1 MHCAQCSGI
10 EEQFDAPTA
19 RAQLRKFRRRGPD
32 RTTRMLLDDLRA
44 AMHSAPPVSM
54 LLDIGAGVGAIHH
67 TLLDDGV
74 ERAIHVD
81 ASSAYLTAARE
92 EAERRGHGSRVEFR
106 RGDFVDLAPDV
117 PAADVVTLDRVICCY
132 PEMRQLV
139 TRAGERAR
147 LFLGAVFPRDVWWVR
162 WGIAVINA
170 FMRLSRSTFR
180 TYLHSPAEIDATLR
194 NVGLERRSLRRTLAW
209 EVVVYKHGS
218 HGFHG

>member
-1 MHCAQCSGI
+1 MPCAQCSGI

-19 RAQLRKFRRRGPD
+19 RSQLRKFRRRGPD

-44 AMHSAPPVSM
+44 AMRGGQPVAM

-67 TLLDDGV
+67 TLLDHGI

-81 ASSAYLTAARE
+81 ASTAYLAAARE
-92 EAERRGHGSRVEFR
+92 EAERRGHAGRVEFR

-117 PAADVVTLDRVICCY
+117 PVADVVTLDRVICCY
-132 PEMRQLV
+132 PEMRELV

-147 LFLGAVFPRDVWWVR
+147 VLFGAVFPRDDWWVR
-162 WGIAVINA
+162 TATAFINT

-180 TYLHSPAEIDATLR
+180 TFLHPPSEIDATLR
-194 NVGLERRSLRRTLAW
+194 SVGLRRRSMRRTFVW
-209 EVVVYKHGS
+209 EVVVYEHG
-218 HGFHG
+218 